1 MKRIKTFI
9 DASLLIAAARGN
21 QDISDRALEVLDD
34 PGRSYVTSD
43 FVRLEVLPK
52 AVFHQREAEV
62 HFYRT
67 FFARAKRTI
76 KATAPLVAQGQQEA
90 EQAGL
95 SAVGRPACRS
105 REEGEMPRNDYRGKA
120 GQAAVSRGGLDH
132 QIHPLVTAV

>member
-52 AVFHQREAEV
+52 AVFHHHEAEV

-95 SAVGRPACRS
+95 SAVDALHVAAAKKAKCHELITAEKPDKPLFRVTGLTIKSIRS
-105 REEGEMPRNDYRGKA
+105 
-120 GQAAVSRGGLDH
+120 
-132 QIHPLVTAV
+132 